1 MEIFPYNIMINHAV
15 ETNQPCLSI

>member
-1 MEIFPYNIMINHAV
+1 MQVFPYNMINHAV